1 MPCISNYFYYD
12 EVTLSLNFSIS
23 RIFSYIK
30 LEVWIPG
37 VKKHQRITEFQIIAV
52 LCLKSR
58 TAFSFLKLCLWVWVK
73 DLYFHLTWKICENG
87 SPSLQR
93 SKKDYTQTQLLNV
106 WFLSSSSYIPIP
118 NFLQRCQMVFSDTT
132 EKHQDSDS
140 KVPEPFMFILHIEL
154 VPWVQWSLRVEIFS
168 VPHQISSFHRLLAK
182 QNILFPLYFF
192 TIF

>member
-1 MPCISNYFYYD
+1 MLKIQDSLFLFYA
-12 EVTLSLNFSIS
+12 
-23 RIFSYIK
+23 
-30 LEVWIPG
+30 
-37 VKKHQRITEFQIIAV
+37 FQ
-52 LCLKSR
+52 L
-58 TAFSFLKLCLWVWVK
+58 WVK
-73 DLYFHLTWKICENG
+73 DLYFHLTCKICENG

-93 SKKDYTQTQLLNV
+93 SKKDYTQTQLLNA
-106 WFLSSSSYIPIP
+106 WFLSGSSYILIP
-118 NFLQRCQMVFSDTT
+118 NFLQRCQIVFSDTT

-192 TIF
+192 YNIFKFNFIYLSFSYTKHPNCILPTSSQPHFSIPMATLFSLRKEQISW